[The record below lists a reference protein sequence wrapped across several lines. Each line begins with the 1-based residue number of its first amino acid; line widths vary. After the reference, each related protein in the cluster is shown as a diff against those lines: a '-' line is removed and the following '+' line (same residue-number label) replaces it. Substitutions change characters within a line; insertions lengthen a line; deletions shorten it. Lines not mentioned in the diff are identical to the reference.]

1 MGRCIVVMPTYN
13 ECENL
18 PLLVPQVLGQD
29 PRIEILVVDDASP
42 DGTGKIA
49 DELAKAEPRVHVL
62 HRLNKD
68 GLGAAYRAG
77 FARALELGADW
88 IVQMD
93 ADFSH
98 PTDTLSSMLEEIQ
111 HYEVVMGSRYL
122 RGITV
127 VNWPIERILISYYG
141 NLYVRTVTGLPISD
155 TTGGFRCMRRD
166 LLERIGFE
174 RSRANGYA
182 FQIELNY
189 RIVHSGASVKE
200 IPFFFLDR
208 TRGTS
213 KLTLRIG
220 LEALWM
226 AWWLRIADWLGRL

>member
-1 MGRCIVVMPTYN
+1 
-13 ECENL
+13 
-18 PLLVPQVLGQD
+18 
-29 PRIEILVVDDASP
+29 
-42 DGTGKIA
+42 
-49 DELAKAEPRVHVL
+49 
-62 HRLNKD
+62 
-68 GLGAAYRAG
+68 
-77 FARALELGADW
+77 
-88 IVQMD
+88 
-93 ADFSH
+93 
-98 PTDTLSSMLEEIQ
+98 
-111 HYEVVMGSRYL
+111 MGSRYL

-127 VNWPIERILISYYG
+127 VNWPIGRILISYYG
-141 NLYVRTVTGLPISD
+141 NLYVRTVTGLPIRD
-155 TTGGFRCMRRD
+155 TTGGFRCMRRG

-208 TRGTS
+208 TRGAS

>member
-1 MGRCIVVMPTYN
+1 
-13 ECENL
+13 
-18 PLLVPQVLGQD
+18 
-29 PRIEILVVDDASP
+29 
-42 DGTGKIA
+42 
-49 DELAKAEPRVHVL
+49 
-62 HRLNKD
+62 
-68 GLGAAYRAG
+68 
-77 FARALELGADW
+77 
-88 IVQMD
+88 
-93 ADFSH
+93 
-98 PTDTLSSMLEEIQ
+98 
-111 HYEVVMGSRYL
+111 
-122 RGITV
+122 
-127 VNWPIERILISYYG
+127 
-141 NLYVRTVTGLPISD
+141 VTGLPIRD
-155 TTGGFRCMRRD
+155 TTGGVRCMRRD

-208 TRGTS
+208 TRGAS